1 MNVPAKIGTP
11 LARECSEKREAL
23 LQAFCALE
31 IELSAFLGP
40 NAPKMFSQKIG
51 RLSPDQLV
59 GIDPESLI
67 ASRNLVAH
75 AHIVAA
81 SRAGSPISV
90 WQVPHPERHLNAR
103 VMTRDELDE
112 WFRTLSG
119 EIERLR
125 VSVGSTR

>member
-1 MNVPAKIGTP
+1 MNAPARVGPT
-11 LARECSEKREAL
+11 LAAECRERRATL

-31 IELSAFLGP
+31 IELSAALGP
-40 NAPKMFSQKIG
+40 DSPKMFSQKIG
-51 RLSPDQLV
+51 RLTTDQLAGV
-59 GIDPESLI
+59 DPKSLI

-81 SRAGSPISV
+81 SRAGTPISV

-103 VMTRDELDE
+103 VMSRDELDE
-112 WFRTLSG
+112 WYRTLTK

-125 VSVGSTR
+125 TSVSSIR